1 MTERRLQDAP
11 SGPDFLC
18 VGAQK
23 AGTGWL
29 YEQLRDHPDF
39 WMPPVKELHF
49 FDRTTG
55 SDEALP
61 ERSVPYAR
69 KNEERIDIARLRA
82 RDDRDRRFLD
92 QFTILWARDAPDLN
106 EYARLFESKGHLISG
121 DITPG
126 YSILPESRV
135 AKIVSRFPTTSV
147 IFLARDPVERAWSQL
162 SMYIRRGLIARFDPN
177 NLEQITQHLKRP
189 EIFSRSCP
197 SETVRR
203 WQHHVSPDRF
213 RVFFFDDLKR
223 DPVHLRSSIITVL
236 GGDPNKRSDVLPPD
250 YNPKAEKQKLPL
262 SESVRAHLARFF
274 EDELRACA
282 VELGGPAMEWPK
294 RYGL

>member
-1 MTERRLQDAP
+1 MTNNKPADTAL
-11 SGPDFLC
+11 GPDFLC

-29 YEQLRDHPDF
+29 YEQLRDHSDF

-49 FDRTTG
+49 FDRITDAG
-55 SDEALP
+55 EALP

-82 RDDRDRRFLD
+82 RDDRDRRFLE
-92 QFTILWARDAPDLN
+92 QFSILWGRQAPDLDQ
-106 EYARLFESKGHLISG
+106 YAHLFEPKGHLISG

-126 YSILPESRV
+126 YSILPENTI
-135 AKIVSRFPTTSV
+135 AKIVNRFPRTQV

-162 SMYIRRGLIARFDPN
+162 SMYVRRGLIKRFDPN
-177 NLEQITQHLKRP
+177 DLEQITAHLTRP
-189 EIFSRSCP
+189 EIVARSYP
-197 SETVRR
+197 SETVHRWRR
-203 WQHHVSPDRF
+203 HVSAEHF

-223 DPVHLRSSIITVL
+223 DPVHLRASIVTVL
-236 GGDPNKRSDVLPPD
+236 GGDPKKMSDILPPD
-250 YNPKAEKQKLPL
+250 YNPKAVKQKLPL
-262 SESVRAHLARFF
+262 TESARTHLARFF
-274 EDELRACA
+274 EDELKACA
-282 VELGGPAMEWPK
+282 VELGGPATDWAK

>member
-1 MTERRLQDAP
+1 MTEGRP
-11 SGPDFLC
+11 SGPDFIC

-39 WMPPVKELHF
+39 WMPPVKELHY
-49 FDRTTG
+49 FDRISG
-55 SDEALP
+55 SGEDLP
-61 ERSVPYAR
+61 QRSVRYAR

-92 QFTILWARDAPDLN
+92 EFTLLWQRPAADLD
-106 EYARLFESKGHLISG
+106 EYARLFEPKGHLISG

-126 YSILPESRV
+126 YSILPENTIV
-135 AKIVSRFPTTSV
+135 KIASRFATTRV

-162 SMYIRRGLIARFDPN
+162 SMYVRRGLITRFDPN
-177 NLEQITQHLKRP
+177 DLQQITQHLTRP
-189 EIFSRSCP
+189 EIVARSYP

-203 WQHHVSPDRF
+203 WQDHVNADRF
-213 RVFFFDDLKR
+213 HVFFFDDLKR
-223 DPVHLRSSIITVL
+223 DPVHLRGAIVAVL

-250 YNPKAEKQKLPL
+250 YNPKADKQKLPL
-262 SESVRAHLARFF
+262 SETVRTHLARFF
-274 EDELRACA
+274 EDELKACA
-282 VELGGPAMEWPK
+282 AALGGPATEWPK